1 MADTDT
7 PEQLTNGE
15 DTSPAIGMI
24 SQYVKDLSFESPSA
38 PGIFSGEQR
47 EGPQMDVQFGIA
59 ATQVGDEFHEVTLKI
74 EVTAKVADQTAFIVD
89 LTYAGLFGAR
99 NVTEEQLKPFLLAH
113 APSLMFPFARRVVAD
128 VTRDGN
134 FAPLL
139 LDPID
144 FGALY
149 EQQLAEHEAAQ
160 IEGAAGNA

>member
-1 MADTDT
+1 MDDQDTAATLANGADN
-7 PEQLTNGE
+7 L
-15 DTSPAIGMI
+15 PAIGMI

-38 PGIFSGEQR
+38 PGIFSGQAT

-59 ATQVGDEFHEVTLKI
+59 ASQVGDEVHEVTLKI
-74 EVTAKVADQTAFIVD
+74 EVNAKLTEQTAFIVD

-99 NVTEEQLKPFLLAH
+99 NVTEEQLRPFLLAH
-113 APSLMFPFARRVVAD
+113 APALLFPFARRVVAD

-149 EQQLAEHEAAQ
+149 EEQLAAQ
-160 IEGAAGNA
+160 QAKDEGATDNA